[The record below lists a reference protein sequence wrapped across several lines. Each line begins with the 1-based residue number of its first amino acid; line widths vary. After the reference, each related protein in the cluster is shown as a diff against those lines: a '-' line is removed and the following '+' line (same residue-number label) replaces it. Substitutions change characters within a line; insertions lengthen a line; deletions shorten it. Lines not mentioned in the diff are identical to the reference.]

1 MDYASREPGPSDFAK
16 HPAYRYNDF
25 AMKFKLALAQIAP
38 RLGDVDANLK
48 SILDLI
54 AQAQAQ
60 KTDLIIFPELALTGY
75 YLKDLVTDVSAR
87 VSSDDPRLAPLI
99 AASRR
104 IDIVIGFAEEDERH
118 RYYIAAAYLS
128 EGRVAYVHRKVYLPT
143 YRLFDDARFFAPG
156 DSLRA
161 FNTRLGRM
169 GLLICEDAWHV
180 SSPYVLWMDGADFLI
195 DISASPGYG
204 ISAQVD
210 PSLRSGQAPSTG
222 RRGEPDEPSGPTLAS
237 AASVYSF
244 LRAYAELMTM
254 FVFYCNRVGIE
265 DGIAFWGGSR
275 VIGPD
280 GETIAAAPEFEE
292 TLTIAEI
299 DADALRRARLR
310 LPTLRDEQGDLV
322 RRELER
328 IAKQ

>member
-1 MDYASREPGPSDFAK
+1 
-16 HPAYRYNDF
+16 
-25 AMKFKLALAQIAP
+25 MKFKLALAQIAP
-38 RLGDVDANLK
+38 RLGDVDTNLK
-48 SILDLI
+48 IILDLI

-87 VSSDDPRLAPLI
+87 VSSDDPRFSPFM
-99 AASRR
+99 AASRS
-104 IDIVIGFAEEDERH
+104 IDIVIGFAEEDARH

-128 EGRVAYVHRKVYLPT
+128 GGRVVYVHRKVYLPT

-156 DSLRA
+156 DSLGA
-161 FNTRLGRM
+161 FDTRLGRM
-169 GLLICEDAWHV
+169 GLIICEDAWHV

-204 ISAQVD
+204 VSAPGD
-210 PSLRSGQAPSTG
+210 PSTG
-222 RRGEPDEPSGPTLAS
+222 RRGASGEPSAPALAS
-237 AASVYSF
+237 AASVYGF

-254 FVFYCNRVGIE
+254 YVFYCNRVGVE

-292 TLTIAEI
+292 TLLMAEI
-299 DADALRRARLR
+299 DTDALRRARLK
-310 LPTLRDEQGDLV
+310 LPTLRDEQHDLV

-328 IAKQ
+328 IAKQKLDE